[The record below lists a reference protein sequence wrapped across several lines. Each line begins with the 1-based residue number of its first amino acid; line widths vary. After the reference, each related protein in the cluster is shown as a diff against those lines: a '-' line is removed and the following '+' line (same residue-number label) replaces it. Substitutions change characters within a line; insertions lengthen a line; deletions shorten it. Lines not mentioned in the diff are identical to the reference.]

1 MCLLNHS
8 GKMFSNRTMINP
20 IVNSTP
26 RICPK
31 ISKNRLSLLRIISQ
45 EMLGYKQ
52 SDIFNQFRRINDLNI
67 VSKTDD
73 KSSDACHVTDHC
85 LENPSVAL
93 LSEILLGQRV
103 LLQ

>member
-1 MCLLNHS
+1 MYLFKFYVHFCLLFMCLLNHS

-31 ISKNRLSLLRIISQ
+31 ISKKMQSLLSIILL

-52 SDIFNQFRRINDLNI
+52 SDIFNQFR
-67 VSKTDD
+67 
-73 KSSDACHVTDHC
+73 
-85 LENPSVAL
+85 
-93 LSEILLGQRV
+93 
-103 LLQ
+103 